1 MSHTLKFIFICYDLL
16 AANHLNQWFF
26 PHPPPAM
33 FPSHWNL
40 PLLHVKHIEQHLQLR
55 FPNGGRCGGPTGR
68 ASIWWFGK
76 NQVVSLQIW
85 YWGPNWKNFGSIF
98 FSKVLFILS
107 NIERVCVVSRVW
119 AVITDQGPKTPSFL
133 SIPNCRCIRRTRW
146 RLEHGGIHGTKTN
159 KPSQK
164 KMVFVNKSIEKKPT
178 ESQFFGDL
186 F

>member
-1 MSHTLKFIFICYDLL
+1 MVFS
-16 AANHLNQWFF
+16 A
-26 PHPPPAM
+26 P
-33 FPSHWNL
+33 
-40 PLLHVKHIEQHLQLR
+40 
-55 FPNGGRCGGPTGR
+55 PTGNVPFSLKSSPFACQTYR
-68 ASIWWFGK
+68 AALATEISKRW
-76 NQVVSLQIW
+76 QVWRSHGACLNLVIRKKPSFFT
-85 YWGPNWKNFGSIF
+85 PNLVLGTQLEKFWELF